1 MSVITDMLPG
11 IIALA
16 IVVGFQIARERACN
30 RAFKHERNK
39 WKEGGDD

>member
-1 MSVITDMLPG
+1 MNVITNMLPG
-11 IIALA
+11 IIVLA

>member
-16 IVVGFQIARERACN
+16 IIVGFQIARIRACN
-30 RAFKHERNK
+30 RVFKHERNK
-39 WKEGGDD
+39 WKEGGE

>member
-39 WKEGGDD
+39 WKESGK